1 MKRIIAAVVL
11 ALLFHVILFCVKP
24 SWFKSERMEDKKRP
38 AVTITMSYKMPVKP
52 PPLKKPPEKIKKIKK
67 KKVVKPK
74 KVEKKKPAPVKTE
87 EIPEKLP
94 EPEPIIEEVVEEKAE
109 PVEEEIIEEAA
120 VITDDEEQDGAPP
133 PEGTAAEVVTDAEPL
148 YRMNPEPRYP
158 RMAKKRGYQGTVLVD
173 VLVSENGRVKN
184 LILSES
190 CGYKILDNAALEA
203 VKDWLFEPGKEG
215 DKPVEMW
222 VQVPVR
228 FELR

>member
-24 SWFKSERMEDKKRP
+24 SWLKPERMEEKKLP

-52 PPLKKPPEKIKKIKK
+52 PPVKKPPERIKKIKK

-87 EIPEKLP
+87 EIPEQLQ
-94 EPEPIIEEVVEEKAE
+94 EPEPIIEEVAEEKSE

-120 VITDDEEQDGAPP
+120 VITDGEEQDGAPP
-133 PEGTAAEVVTDAEPL
+133 EEGTVSEMVTDAEPL
-148 YRMNPEPRYP
+148 YRMNPEPKYP
-158 RMAKKRGYQGTVLVD
+158 RMAQKRGYQGTVILN
-173 VLVSENGRVKN
+173 VLVNKEGRVDN
-184 LILSES
+184 LMLFET
-190 CGYKILDNAALEA
+190 CGYSILDNAALEA
-203 VKDWLFEPGKEG
+203 VKDWVFEPGKEG

-228 FELR
+228 FELK